1 MVAAKNILIKD
12 LAVTFET
19 GGKAISILQDVNL
32 ELKAGRFTAILGE
45 SGCGKSVLM
54 QGLLGILPGYATT
67 SGEILFAGRNTLVPG
82 TRLLDAR
89 ELGVIPQSPG
99 DSLNPIRKIGKQ
111 FQDVLELAGLE
122 DKDNRLKLKYL
133 QLFGLKEGKRVLEA
147 YPFELSGGMLQR
159 VLCAL
164 SYCLEPEWLLADE
177 PTKGLDEVT
186 AAVVYENLLK
196 IKALQQCSMVMV
208 THDIKLADQV
218 CDEIVIMYAGQVLEV
233 SQKVLQEP
241 KHPYTQGFMRALPEQ
256 GFQSIPGTPPHAGEV
271 VKGCVFANRCN
282 QCQQRCLEERPEL
295 YTLKDGKTKVRCF
308 LYAGA

>member
-1 MVAAKNILIKD
+1 MVAAENIIIKNLDIN
-12 LAVTFET
+12 FFT
-19 GGKAISILQDVNL
+19 GGKNISILQDVNL

-67 SGEILFAGRNTLVPG
+67 KGEILFAGRNTLDHQAG
-82 TRLLDAR
+82 LLTAQ

-111 FQDVLELAGLE
+111 FQDVLELAELKDE
-122 DKDNRLKLKYL
+122 DNRLKLKYL
-133 QLFGLKEGKRVLEA
+133 QLFGLEEGQRVLEA

-164 SYCLEPEWLLADE
+164 SYCLEPKWLLADE
-177 PTKGLDEVT
+177 PTKGLDEIT

-196 IKALQQCSMVMV
+196 IKELQQCSMVMV

-233 SQKVLQEP
+233 SENMLKEP
-241 KHPYTQGFMRALPEQ
+241 KHPYTQGFMKALPEQ
-256 GFQSIPGTPPHAGEV
+256 GFQSIPGTPPHGGEV
-271 VKGCVFANRCN
+271 VKGCVFANRCS
-282 QCQQRCLEERPEL
+282 QCQARCQEERPEL
-295 YTLKDGKTKVRCF
+295 YTLEDGKTKVRCF
-308 LYAGA
+308 LYARA

>member
-1 MVAAKNILIKD
+1 MVAAKNIEIRNLDID
-12 LAVTFET
+12 FFT
-19 GGKAISILQDVNL
+19 GGRNISILQEVNL

-67 SGEILFAGRNTLVPG
+67 RGQIVFAGKDMLAAG
-82 TRLLDAR
+82 AGLLTAK

-99 DSLNPIRKIGKQ
+99 DALNPIRKIGKQ

-122 DKDNRLKLKYL
+122 DKDNQVKLKYL
-133 QLFGLKEGKRVLEA
+133 KIFGLEEGSRVLEA

-164 SYCLEPEWLLADE
+164 SYCLEPNWLLADE
-177 PTKGLDEVT
+177 PTKGLDELT

-196 IKALQQCSMVMV
+196 IKELGNCSMVMV

-233 SQKVLQEP
+233 SEKLLQEP
-241 KHPYTQGFMRALPEQ
+241 QHPYTQGFMRALPEY
-256 GFQSIPGTPPHAGEV
+256 GFQSIPGTPPHAGEE
-271 VKGCVFANRCN
+271 VKGCVFANRCSR
-282 QCQQRCLEERPEL
+282 CQDCCQRERPEL
-295 YTLKDGKTKVRCF
+295 YTLADGKTKVRCF
-308 LYAGA
+308 LYARA